1 MPELPEV
8 ETTRLAI
15 MPHIAGKKILLVVVR
30 TPRLRQPIPDLARLL
45 PGRIVQGVERR
56 GKYLLISFDRGWM
69 IIHLGMSGNLW
80 IVPAGTPP
88 GNHDHLDILFAGDT
102 LLRFNDPRRFGLVLW
117 TEENPL
123 QHPLLA
129 AIGPEPLGDAFTG
142 DYLFRISRRRKTA
155 IKQLL
160 MDSSIVAGVGNIYA
174 SEALFRAA
182 IHPALPAGEIDP
194 ERAAQLATAI
204 REVLLDSIEQGGT
217 TIRDFRAGEEM
228 TGYYAVR
235 LAVYGR
241 EGEPCPRCGA
251 RIGRMRLGGRSTYF
265 CAGCQR

>member
-15 MPHIAGKKILLVVVR
+15 MPHIVGKKILLVVVR

-45 PGRIVQGVERR
+45 PGRTVQGVERR
-56 GKYLLISFDRGWM
+56 GKYLLIACDRGWL
-69 IIHLGMSGNLW
+69 IIHLGMSGNLRV
-80 IVPAGTPP
+80 VPAGSMP
-88 GNHDHLDILFAGDT
+88 GRHDHLDILLEQDT

-117 TEENPL
+117 TGEDPL

-129 AIGPEPLGDAFTG
+129 AIGPEPLGNAFSG
-142 DYLFRISRRRKTA
+142 DYLIRVSRGRKTA
-155 IKQLL
+155 IKQLI
-160 MDSSIVAGVGNIYA
+160 MESGIVAGVGNIYA

-182 IHPALPAGEIDP
+182 IHPALPAGELDT
-194 ERAAQLATAI
+194 ERAAQLVAAI
-204 REVLLDSIEQGGT
+204 REVLQDSIEQGET
-217 TIRDFRAGEEM
+217 TIRDFRAGEE
-228 TGYYAVR
+228 TSGYHAVR

-265 CAGCQR
+265 CADCQR

>member
-8 ETTRLAI
+8 ETTRNAI
-15 MPHIAGKKILLVVVR
+15 MPHIAGKKILQAVVR
-30 TPRLRQPIPDLARLL
+30 TERLRQPIPDLARLL
-45 PGRIVQGVERR
+45 PGRTVQSVERR
-56 GKYLLISFDRGWM
+56 GKYLLIACDRGWL

-80 IVPAGTPP
+80 IVPACTPP
-88 GNHDHLDILFAGDT
+88 GKHDHLDILFAGDT

-117 TEENPL
+117 TGEDPL

-142 DYLFRISRRRKTA
+142 NYLFRVSRGRKTA
-155 IKQLL
+155 IKQLI
-160 MDSSIVAGVGNIYA
+160 MESGIVAGVGNIYA

-194 ERAAQLATAI
+194 ERAAQLVTAI
-204 REVLLDSIEQGGT
+204 RAVLRDSIEQGGT
-217 TIRDFRAGEEM
+217 TIRDFRAGEE
-228 TGYYAVR
+228 TSGYYAVR

-251 RIGRMRLGGRSTYF
+251 LIGRLRLGGRSTYF
-265 CAGCQR
+265 CGVCQR